1 MEGVRIN
8 RSLVIPRHE
17 VQISFAAS
25 GGPGGQHANKT
36 ATRVELTWNIRRSQ
50 ALGPWQRE
58 RLERKLASRIN
69 SEGDLRIVADEYRS
83 QWRNRSEAERRL
95 VKVVSGALHQQR
107 SRVDTKP
114 TKASK
119 ERRLTAKRRRSEIK
133 KTRRLPPPD

>member
-17 VQISFAAS
+17 INLSFAAS

-36 ATRVELTWNIRRSQ
+36 ATRVELTWNIQRSQ
-50 ALGPWQRE
+50 AIGPWQRT

-69 SEGDLRIVADEYRS
+69 ADGDLRIVADEYRS

-95 VKVVSGALHQQR
+95 VKVVSGALHQER

-114 TKASK
+114 TRASK
-119 ERRLTAKRRRSEIK
+119 ERRLTQKRHRSEIK
-133 KTRRLPPPD
+133 KNRRLPPPD